1 MTERFSALKT
11 DAVRKAFNT
20 TSASRASWTLFQLLF
35 FVATLTAVFAT
46 FTAISGISP
55 DNPLNAQ
62 IGWLLAI
69 NTVMIG
75 VLAWLI
81 ALRYRDVRRQ
91 RQAQNGG
98 RLARRFVLLFGA
110 AAIIPAG
117 IVAIFLGATITR
129 GLDSWFNERI
139 DTIVEETANVAR
151 RNHESFVNDFL
162 SDVSLMVGDLNNAA
176 EGLEQGHAA
185 YPEYLR
191 AQAAL
196 RELTEAYV
204 IDEEGN
210 FLAEPDTLPRRLV
223 LPPLSDFREAE
234 TGAIIDRLQGQR
246 VTALAALTESE
257 GAFLYVAKPF
267 DSAELA
273 QMRRAEAALTD
284 YRSARERSGRL
295 QWLFAVGYGQLAALV
310 LLLSGRLGLEAARHV
325 TGPIGRLADAATAVR
340 DGDLSVRVPMPAV
353 RDEVH
358 DLTQS
363 FNTMTEQLSQQ
374 RSALILAR
382 EDAEERRQFVETLL
396 AEVSAGVIRVDET
409 LGVTLAN
416 RSACELL
423 GLVDLHGRRLEEV
436 APEFV
441 PFAVDAMQFQA
452 PVDASLE
459 IDMNGAARHI
469 RLKAALDPAGGCVMT
484 FDDATRLVNAQRQ
497 LAWRDVARRIAHEIR
512 NPLTP
517 IQLSTERL
525 RRRFTD
531 YVPEDERA
539 VFDKCTETI
548 LRQVADIGRMV
559 EEFSNFARMPKPS
572 MAAFDLSALIHEAT
586 FAQSM
591 VQPEIGFNVIRPD
604 GPLIILGDERLLAQ
618 AIGNLIKNA
627 AEAIERLPEDR
638 DIHGQIEVMVRVASG
653 EEFEIIIED
662 NGPGFPDEARERLLE
677 PYVTTRE
684 KGTGLGLAIVHRIIM
699 DHGGA
704 ITLQNRADGRQGA
717 RVRVLLPRPQA
728 QPADIDQTELE
739 ETSA

>member
-1 MTERFSALKT
+1 MR
-11 DAVRKAFNT
+11 RAFN

-46 FTAISGISP
+46 FSAISGISP
-55 DNPLNAQ
+55 DNPMNAQ
-62 IGWLLAI
+62 IGWLLGI

-81 ALRYRDVRRQ
+81 ALRYRDVRRS
-91 RQAQNGG
+91 RQAENGG

-110 AAIIPAG
+110 AAIIPAA

-129 GLDSWFNERI
+129 GLDSWFNQRL

-151 RNHESFVNDFL
+151 RNHETFVNEFL

-176 EGLEQGHAA
+176 EGLAQGHAA

-191 AQAAL
+191 AQATL
-196 RELTEAYV
+196 RGFSDAYV
-204 IDEEGN
+204 IDADGN
-210 FLAEPDTLPRRLV
+210 FLAEPDVPPRRLV
-223 LPPLSDFREAE
+223 LPPMSDFNDADA
-234 TGAIIDRLQGQR
+234 GAIIDRLQGQT
-246 VTALAALTESE
+246 VTALAALTASD
-257 GAFLYVAKPF
+257 GAFLYVTKPF
-267 DSAELA
+267 DAGELV

-284 YRSARERSGRL
+284 YRAARERSGRL

-358 DLTQS
+358 DLTHS

-374 RSALILAR
+374 RTALVLAR
-382 EDAEERRQFVETLL
+382 EDAEDRRQFVETLL

-409 LGVTLAN
+409 MCVTLAN

-423 GLVDLHGRRLEEV
+423 GLPDLQGRLLQDV

-441 PFAVDAMQFQA
+441 SFASDTMAMQS

-525 RRRFTD
+525 RKRFAGHIPD
-531 YVPEDERA
+531 DERG
-539 VFDKCTETI
+539 VFDKCTDTI

-572 MAAFDLSALIHEAT
+572 MAEYDLGSLIHEAT

-591 VQPEIGFNVIRPD
+591 VQPEIRFNVIRPN
-604 GPLIILGDERLLAQ
+604 GPLRALGDERLLAQ

-638 DIHGQIEVMVRVASG
+638 DIHGNIEVVVREASA
-653 EEFEIIIED
+653 EEFEILIED
-662 NGPGFPDEARERLLE
+662 NGPGFPEEARERLLE

-717 RVRVLLPRPQA
+717 RVRVILPRTQA
-728 QPADIDQTELE
+728 QSQDLESPVLE